1 MMIEQGKNDMSYKTK
16 AFPDSAEAF
25 EEYIK
30 RSIAGVVFP
39 TFSLFFRPHS
49 RFVLNVGV
57 K

>member
-1 MMIEQGKNDMSYKTK
+1 MMIEQGKNDMPYETK